1 MSSQFFFQKENR
13 RNILTSR
20 RSHSTKSYSQVLTS
34 ELIYWKKY
42 KRQISS
48 SAEKVN
54 SFKSRNLMQEIVKY
68 PAAMAKKETHLAAN
82 SPIGGVLIA
91 WESGQIFGQFRPN
104 HRGNFGPIQEL
115 ISQFIWTTTLKCF
128 PWSP

>member
-1 MSSQFFFQKENR
+1 
-13 RNILTSR
+13 
-20 RSHSTKSYSQVLTS
+20 
-34 ELIYWKKY
+34 
-42 KRQISS
+42 
-48 SAEKVN
+48 
-54 SFKSRNLMQEIVKY
+54 MQEIVKY

-104 HRGNFGPIQEL
+104 HQGNFGPIQEL
-115 ISQFIWTTTLKCF
+115 ISHLIWTTTLKCF